1 MRHLLLFA
9 APLAL
14 GACGADVSQSSGDP
28 MPAPKPIA
36 SSEKPDQTQ
45 QRPEKQ
51 VTELAGSWT
60 EADSANNGQRL
71 EYASEDGVVAV
82 SLTCQQPDAFSG
94 EDGANALVLRR
105 TYEDD
110 EAPNQIGVL
119 TSAGNGAITA
129 QLDEETGE
137 VTGIFDTRSQ
147 AARALANGEGNLRL
161 VAGQSEYVVPTDD
174 RVEQL
179 VESCRPPI
187 EATLEGEAEA
197 DADAEEADEPDGE
210 TPSGS

>member
-14 GACGADVSQSSGDP
+14 VACGAEISQPSGDP

-36 SSEKPDQTQ
+36 SSDKPDQTQ
-45 QRPEKQ
+45 KRPDRQ
-51 VTELAGSWT
+51 VTELSGSWT
-60 EADSANNGQRL
+60 EAESANGQRL
-71 EYASEDGVVAV
+71 DYTSEDGIVAV

-94 EDGANALVLRR
+94 EGGANALVLRR
-105 TYEDD
+105 TFEDD

-147 AARALANGEGNLRL
+147 AARALANGKGNLRL
-161 VAGQSEYVVPTDD
+161 VAGQSEYVVPTDG

-187 EATLEGEAEA
+187 EAVLEGEAEA
-197 DADAEEADEPDGE
+197 DADAEADEPDDE
-210 TPSGS
+210 TSSGS

>member
-14 GACGADVSQSSGDP
+14 VACGAEISQSSGDP

-36 SSEKPDQTQ
+36 SSDKPDQTQ
-45 QRPEKQ
+45 KRPEKQ
-51 VTELAGSWT
+51 VTELTGSWT
-60 EADSANNGQRL
+60 EVESANGQRL

-82 SLTCQQPDAFSG
+82 SLTCQQPDAFAG
-94 EDGANALVLRR
+94 EGGANALVLRR
-105 TYEDD
+105 TFDED

-129 QLDEETGE
+129 QLDEESGE

>member
-1 MRHLLLFA
+1 MRHSLLFT

-14 GACGADVSQSSGDP
+14 VACGADVNQSSGDP

-36 SSEKPDQTQ
+36 SSDKADKTDE
-45 QRPEKQ
+45 RPQKQ
-51 VTELAGSWT
+51 VTELTGSWMD
-60 EADSANNGQRL
+60 ADDATGQRL

-82 SLTCQQPDAFSG
+82 SLSCREPNVSAG
-94 EDGANALVLRR
+94 EDGATVLVLRR
-105 TYEDD
+105 AYEGN
-110 EAPNQIGVL
+110 EALGQIGVL

-161 VAGQSEYVVPTDD
+161 VAGQSEYVVPTDPAI
-174 RVEQL
+174 EAL
-179 VESCRPPI
+179 VEACRPPI
-187 EATLEGEAEA
+187 ETALDGEADLDSETG
-197 DADAEEADEPDGE
+197 DTDTEIGPD
-210 TPSGS
+210 PNGS

>member
-14 GACGADVSQSSGDP
+14 VACGAEISQPSGDP

-36 SSEKPDQTQ
+36 SSDKPDQAQ
-45 QRPEKQ
+45 KRPDRQ
-51 VTELAGSWT
+51 VTELSGSWT
-60 EADSANNGQRL
+60 EAESANGQRL
-71 EYASEDGVVAV
+71 DYTLEDGVVAV

-94 EDGANALVLRR
+94 EGGANALVLRR
-105 TYEDD
+105 TFEDD

-147 AARALANGEGNLRL
+147 AARALANGKGNLRL

-187 EATLEGEAEA
+187 EATLEGVAEA
-197 DADAEEADEPDGE
+197 DADAEADEPDDE
-210 TPSGS
+210 ASSGS